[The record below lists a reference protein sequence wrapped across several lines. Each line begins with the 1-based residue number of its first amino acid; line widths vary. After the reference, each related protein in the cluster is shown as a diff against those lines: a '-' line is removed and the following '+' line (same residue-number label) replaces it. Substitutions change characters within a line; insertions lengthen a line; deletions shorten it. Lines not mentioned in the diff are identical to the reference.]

1 MNQLIKVGNHEIA
14 TKEFKGQRVVTFK
27 DIDLVHERPDG
38 TAGRNY
44 SDNRKRFIKD
54 VDYFEVSR
62 NEVGTNF
69 VETYGFG
76 NTAPKGILITEQ
88 GYLMLVKSFTDDLA
102 WEVQRQ
108 LVNTYFKVKK
118 PLTAM
123 EMMELQFKVLQEVD
137 SKVESVDR
145 DLQTFK
151 KDMPILALEIQKI
164 TRAKNHKIV
173 PLMGGKK
180 APAYK
185 DNSLRGRVYRDME
198 QQLYREFNI
207 DTYKAIKR
215 SQCELAIRII
225 NNYQLPLVLKEEIE
239 NVNNQ
244 ICLA

>member
-1 MNQLIKVGNHEIA
+1 MNQLIKVGNHEIT

-118 PLTAM
+118 PLSQL
-123 EMMELQFKVLQEVD
+123 EILQQSVELLQEHDTRLDKLENTMNIDHGQQQVIKKLVNA
-137 SKVESVDR
+137 SVIKSLGGYES
-145 DLQTFK
+145 
-151 KDMPILALEIQKI
+151 
-164 TRAKNHKIV
+164 
-173 PLMGGKK
+173 
-180 APAYK
+180 PAYK
-185 DNSLRGRVYRDME
+185 AISKKVFSECNGDIQTYFRVNSRNNIPRVRFDEACNYIKKWEPCTNTKMLIQDHNS
-198 QQLYREFNI
+198 QL
-207 DTYKAIKR
+207 
-215 SQCELAIRII
+215 
-225 NNYQLPLVLKEEIE
+225 
-239 NVNNQ
+239 
-244 ICLA
+244 CLA

>member
-14 TKEFKGQRVVTFK
+14 TKEFKGQRVATFK

-38 TAGRNY
+38 TAGRNFRE
-44 SDNRKRFIKD
+44 NKERFIEGEDFYNVIGEDLK
-54 VDYFEVSR
+54 EIKQA
-62 NEVGTNF
+62 TNF
-69 VETYGFG
+69 VGSNAKEI
-76 NTAPKGILITEQ
+76 ILITEQ

-123 EMMELQFKVLQEVD
+123 EMMELQFKALQEVD

-151 KDMPILALEIQKI
+151 KDMPILALEIHKI

-239 NVNNQ
+239 NANNQ
-244 ICLA
+244 LCLA